1 MTTKIK
7 LKNGIAIIPSDWI
20 ILNNGINPTN
30 ATTVGIVEVQ
40 GMGDI
45 PHYVFLTDNPCINM
59 LTANDCDRIVQLC
72 SATHPNL
79 LTVWENDKRIGNDC
93 AHIGFFAIPVL
104 GQTPILPYGHDCI
117 LITTS
122 DHQQG

>member
-1 MTTKIK
+1 MTQKIK

-45 PHYVFLTDNPCINM
+45 PHFAFLTDKPCINM
-59 LTANDCDRIVQLC
+59 LTSTDLDSIVQLC
-72 SATHPNL
+72 SATCPDL
-79 LTVWENDKRIGNDC
+79 LIVWTNDKRLGNDC
-93 AHIGFFAIPVL
+93 AHIGFFDIPTL
-104 GQTPILPYGHDCI
+104 GQSPILPYGHDCI
-117 LITTS
+117 LIPS
-122 DHQQG
+122 DKQG